1 MSAKPSSLLP
11 LLGLFALVLAAAAP
25 STSAPPATEAPAL
38 PPASAS
44 AAAPPAPAAGDF
56 ATSWP
61 PLAAE
66 LDRSVVEGDGAGLR
80 RALDACRGWREAAP
94 GAQRAL
100 VHYAAAYGAY
110 RLSFRPEVQ
119 PAERDALLEEAVK
132 DLKESLRLD
141 PHSGDAGALL
151 AGVYGAQIA
160 AAPARGMSLGPQI
173 ATTLRQALAAEPDN
187 PRVVLQDGLNA
198 FHTPAAYGGSVEKAE
213 ASIRRA
219 ITLFEKEPASKPWPN
234 WGRFDAHVWLGQ
246 VLLKKGDRVGAKH
259 EFEVAL
265 ALEPRSQWVRSKLL
279 PQAEGGR

>member
-25 STSAPPATEAPAL
+25 PSGSPPATAPSSPSAPA
-38 PPASAS
+38 PS
-44 AAAPPAPAAGDF
+44 GDF
-56 ATSWP
+56 AAAWP
-61 PLAAE
+61 PLVAD

-80 RALDACRGWREAAP
+80 RALDACRGWRETAP
-94 GAQRAL
+94 AAQRAL

-132 DLKESLRLD
+132 DLTESLRLD

-173 ATTLRQALAAEPDN
+173 ASTLRQALAAEPGN
-187 PRVVLQDGLNA
+187 PRVVLQDGLNS

-219 ITLFEKEPASKPWPN
+219 LTLFEKEPASKPWPN
-234 WGRFDAHVWLGQ
+234 WGRFDAHAWLGQ
-246 VLLKKGDRVGAKH
+246 VLLKKGDRAGAKH
-259 EFEVAL
+259 EFEAAL
-265 ALEPRSQWVRSKLL
+265 ALEPRSQWVRWKLL